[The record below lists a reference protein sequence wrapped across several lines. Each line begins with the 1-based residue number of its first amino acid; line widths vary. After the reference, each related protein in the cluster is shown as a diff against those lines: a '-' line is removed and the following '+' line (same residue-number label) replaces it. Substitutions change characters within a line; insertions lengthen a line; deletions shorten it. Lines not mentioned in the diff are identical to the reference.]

1 MAENTTTAASE
12 TPSKSTT
19 RSGGTATRTRSKST
33 ARRTGPRK
41 GSSRGGSSS
50 ARTRASSNG
59 VHAPLHEMKSDVA
72 ALRTDASRLVHG
84 IEGVA
89 VEKLN
94 EITERS
100 RDEIARTHE
109 KIKEFVGQRP
119 ITSVAI
125 ALGVGAILARIMR

>member
-1 MAENTTTAASE
+1 MAENHTAAASE
-12 TPSKSTT
+12 STT
-19 RSGGTATRTRSKST
+19 KPAARAGGTATRSRSKST

-41 GSSRGGSSS
+41 GTSRGPSSRS
-50 ARTRASSNG
+50 RATSNG
-59 VHAPLHEMKSDVA
+59 VHAPLHEMKSDVS

>member
-1 MAENTTTAASE
+1 MAENTSNGTSESPSKPTTRSRSSG
-12 TPSKSTT
+12 TRSGSKSTP
-19 RSGGTATRTRSKST
+19 
-33 ARRTGPRK
+33 RRTGARK
-41 GSSRGGSSS
+41 SASS
-50 ARTRASSNG
+50 AASTRGRASSNG

-109 KIKEFVGQRP
+109 KIKEFVGERP
-119 ITSVAI
+119 ITSIAI

>member
-1 MAENTTTAASE
+1 MADNHTAAASE
-12 TPSKSTT
+12 TPSKAPA
-19 RSGGTATRTRSKST
+19 RSGGTATRSRSKST
-33 ARRTGPRK
+33 AKRTGPRK
-41 GSSRGGSSS
+41 GTSRAATSRS
-50 ARTRASSNG
+50 RASSNG
-59 VHAPLHEMKSDVA
+59 VHAPMHEMKSDVA

-100 RDEIARTHE
+100 RDEIAKTHD